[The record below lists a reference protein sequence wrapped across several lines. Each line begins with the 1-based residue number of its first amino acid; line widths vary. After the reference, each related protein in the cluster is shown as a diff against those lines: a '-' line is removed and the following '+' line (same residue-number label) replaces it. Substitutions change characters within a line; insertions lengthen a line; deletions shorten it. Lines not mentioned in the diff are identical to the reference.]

1 MNRRER
7 PAASADGERGDRLR
21 QSTLLRIVIAVLV
34 GIIAG
39 LLVTIRSLD
48 LASRGTLVGAWRT
61 APRDGSGRVGP
72 YALAAVSRAGLLPLG
87 ESEGLSFVA
96 RADSGGTMLEGRCSY
111 TVKGPMPPARFWTLS
126 LLDPAGFPLAN
137 PAERYAFTSAEVLRF
152 EKIPVAVAVAPDA
165 RSGNWLPTGTR
176 DRFVLML
183 RLYDTSLTAGGT
195 DFSSLKMPAIERGD
209 CP

>member
-1 MNRRER
+1 MSRSER
-7 PAASADGERGDRLR
+7 FVPADDDGRDDRLR
-21 QSTLLRIVIAVLV
+21 LSTLLRIVIAVLI
-34 GIIAG
+34 GIILG

-48 LASRGTLVGAWRT
+48 LASRGTLVGTWRT

-72 YALAAVSRAGLLPLG
+72 YGLAAVSRAGLLPLG

-96 RADSGGTMLEGRCSY
+96 RTDSGGATLDGRCGY
-111 TVKGPMPPARFWTLS
+111 TVEGPMPPARFWTLS

-137 PAERYAFTSAEVLRF
+137 PAERFAFSSAEVLRYD
-152 EKIPVAVAVAPDA
+152 KVPVAVTISPEA
-165 RSGNWLPTGTR
+165 RTGNWLPTGTQ

-183 RLYDTSLTAGGT
+183 RLYDTSLTSGGT
-195 DFSSLKMPAIERGD
+195 DFSSLKMPTIARGA